1 MEDFLD
7 NDINFNW
14 VSEFFRQV
22 PPPSGIP
29 PSASV
34 LPPLIHANARKQL
47 TQVQIFRHYEPLRPI
62 FDNETAQEILK
73 KEAEQGLMGNLD
85 RTKDFAIQCGREW
98 VRFVLTRSLRSSLEL
113 TRAILQMSAV
123 TFNNLEA

>member
-1 MEDFLD
+1 
-7 NDINFNW
+7 
-14 VSEFFRQV
+14 
-22 PPPSGIP
+22 
-29 PSASV
+29 
-34 LPPLIHANARKQL
+34 
-47 TQVQIFRHYEPLRPI
+47 VQIFRHYEPLRPI